1 MQSAEFE
8 FEYTQDG
15 QTIIVT
21 KLPEVV
27 AMFEDFFLRVSVLK
41 TNPNIKNFFDKLLE
55 VERIIK
61 SVVELVSE
69 WADF

>member
-1 MQSAEFE
+1 
-8 FEYTQDG
+8 
-15 QTIIVT
+15 
-21 KLPEVV
+21 
-27 AMFEDFFLRVSVLK
+27 MFEDFFLRVSVLK